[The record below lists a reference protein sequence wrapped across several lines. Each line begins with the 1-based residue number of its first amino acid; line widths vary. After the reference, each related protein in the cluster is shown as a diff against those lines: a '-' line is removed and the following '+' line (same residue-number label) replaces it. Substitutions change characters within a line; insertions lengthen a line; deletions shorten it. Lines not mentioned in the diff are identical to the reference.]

1 MTTIPRRLVYRVLA
15 QVVHGQAR
23 AIAGRTA
30 GRTLKRR
37 PEAHQ
42 GDAAVRQEDRH
53 DHAHDLRVQADEL
66 TRRIGDPAHYHGA
79 GVDPALLG
87 WLAVLA
93 LGHTEARAEIARI
106 AGPGTTDGVDW
117 LDMPL
122 VVDRLLTPH

>member
-66 TRRIGDPAHYHGA
+66 TRRIGDPSHYQGP

-87 WLAVLA
+87 WLSALA
-93 LGHTEARAEIARI
+93 LGHTAARAEIEQL
-106 AGPGTTDGVDW
+106 AGPGVMAGVDW
-117 LDMPL
+117 LDMPMVL
-122 VVDRLLTPH
+122 DRLLLH